1 MSLLNTPARYGAL
14 SIAMHW
20 LMLLLIAAVYAT
32 VELHEAFP
40 KGGAVRDGLV
50 TWHNML
56 GLTVFVLVWTR
67 LAIRA
72 WGATPLI
79 TPPPVAWQARV
90 AHWVHIALYAVMIIA
105 PLLGWLVLS
114 ARGKPIPFFGFE
126 LPALMGPNKA
136 LGRTVKEVH
145 EFVATTGYFLIGA
158 HALAAL
164 FHHYVMRD
172 NTLTRMLPR
181 RHSPSAL
188 ARSGDK
194 LVASVD
200 SPRAHP

>member
-1 MSLLNTPARYGAL
+1 MSLLNSPARYGAL

-20 LMLLLIAAVYAT
+20 LMVLLIAAVYAC

-40 KGGAVRDGLV
+40 KGSALRDGLV

-56 GLTVFVLVWTR
+56 GLTVFVLVWAR

-79 TPPPVAWQARV
+79 TPPPVAWQMRV
-90 AHWVHIALYAVMIIA
+90 ARGVHVALYAVMIIA

-114 ARGKPIPFFGFE
+114 ARGKPIPFFGLE
-126 LPALMGPNKA
+126 LPALIGPNKA
-136 LGRTVKEVH
+136 LGRTIKEVH
-145 EFVATTGYFLIGA
+145 EFVATTGYFLIGG

-164 FHHYVMRD
+164 FHHYVIRD
-172 NTLTRMLPR
+172 NTLTRMLPNR
-181 RHSPSAL
+181 
-188 ARSGDK
+188 DN
-194 LVASVD
+194 
-200 SPRAHP
+200 